1 MESRRAFMRVI
12 GRSLIAHKESI
23 FQIWCTP
30 TILVFQIRLC
40 SLRSGLVIPIE
51 LAPLII
57 GAERRLLT
65 PAHNNAQSG
74 REDQG
79 GN

>member
-1 MESRRAFMRVI
+1 MVSRRAILRVI

-23 FQIWCTP
+23 FQVWCTP
-30 TILVFQIRLC
+30 TILVFQIRLS
-40 SLRSGLVIPIE
+40 SLRSRLVIPIE

-65 PAHNNAQSG
+65 PADNNA
-74 REDQG
+74 
-79 GN
+79 

>member
-1 MESRRAFMRVI
+1 MESRRAYLRMI
-12 GRSLIAHKESI
+12 GRSFIAHKESI
-23 FQIWCTP
+23 FQIWRAP
-30 TILVFQIRLC
+30 TILIFQVRLC
-40 SLRSGLVIPIE
+40 SLRSRLVIPIE